1 LSDKKTCCICGED
14 FHEWGNNPAP
24 FTGEICCNDCND
36 RFVVPIRMITRDG
49 ISAETGKALKDL
61 ARYGKIFVNA
71 RKTAQGS
78 IFTPRVIYTDKGEKN
93 ESKS

>member
-1 LSDKKTCCICGED
+1 
-14 FHEWGNNPAP
+14 
-24 FTGEICCNDCND
+24 
-36 RFVVPIRMITRDG
+36 MITRDG